1 MNWPKGKCPSS
12 ASELENIL
20 GKSAKEQRRHELSIL
35 FVYFVFETFRCHVSC
50 CIQLKY
56 LASPGLYNIQSS
68 YEWAGS
74 QSLETGLQM

>member
-35 FVYFVFETFRCHVSC
+35 FVYLVFETFRCHVSR

-56 LASPGLYNIQSS
+56 LGREARALKQVCKCSS
-68 YEWAGS
+68 RFFHAK
-74 QSLETGLQM
+74 LH

>member
-35 FVYFVFETFRCHVSC
+35 FVYLVFETFRC
-50 CIQLKY
+50 
-56 LASPGLYNIQSS
+56 
-68 YEWAGS
+68 
-74 QSLETGLQM
+74 QSLHSIEIFKSGSL